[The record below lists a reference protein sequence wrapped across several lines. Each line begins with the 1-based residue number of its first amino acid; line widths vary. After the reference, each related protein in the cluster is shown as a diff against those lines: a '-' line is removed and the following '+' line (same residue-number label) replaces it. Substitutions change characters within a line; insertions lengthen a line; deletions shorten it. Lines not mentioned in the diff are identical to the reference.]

1 MNIQEVRKKFPQY
14 EDLSDQKLAD
24 ALHSKFYKD
33 MPRDE
38 FDRKI
43 GLNKQSKVAGA
54 VDAFTQGT
62 TLGFGDNLTA
72 IEAGLLGR
80 TPDGKWFDYSKSF
93 GERYD
98 DALKAER
105 GQQDQFREDN
115 PAMSVGA
122 EIAGGLALG
131 AGAAAKG
138 ATLVGR
144 TVGRSLPTR
153 MAAGA
158 AEGSIYGA
166 GYGAGNADD
175 GSMVEGA
182 IDGAKTGAVL
192 GGAIPAAGSALK
204 KGFEAARTKAATSR
218 MAPTVD
224 ALKEQ
229 ASKLFKEVD
238 DMGVRFSQSTRKT
251 LMQGMKDDL
260 DAAKYRP
267 NINKNV
273 RDVVKEFQSFIK
285 REPSLSDLQDYRS
298 FILKSQRNLGP
309 GKEADKEMLGLLVQN
324 IDEFADKV
332 GDSMVVG
339 SPAARKAGQEK
350 LKEARNLWK
359 RTRKAELVDEAFYK
373 AENQA
378 SGFENGLRVQFRA
391 IIDNP
396 RKRKAFTAEEIKA
409 MERVVRGGVTENT
422 LKVLGKLGFGV
433 DGASNALGGTVGIGL
448 GGLAGGPVGS
458 MAVAAG
464 ATAARKG
471 AEVATRNNAEFVRG
485 LVRAGKV
492 SQAQAPKIIQ
502 ALDDGTLAPEAIAG
516 VMAGVN

>member
-1 MNIQEVRKKFPQY
+1 MNMQEVRKKFPQY
-14 EDLSDQKLAD
+14 NDLSDEKLAD
-24 ALHSKFYKD
+24 ALHAKFYKD
-33 MPRDE
+33 MPRED

-54 VDAFTQGT
+54 VDAFTQGIT
-62 TLGFGDNLTA
+62 AGFGDNLTA
-72 IEAGLLGR
+72 LEAGVLGR
-80 TPDGKWFDYSKSF
+80 TPDGNWFDYSKSF

-105 GQQDQFREDN
+105 GQQDQFREEN
-115 PAMSVGA
+115 PSMSIGA

-144 TVGRSLPTR
+144 TMGRSLPTR

-166 GYGAGNADD
+166 GYGAGNADEN
-175 GSMVEGA
+175 SMVEGA

-192 GGAIPAAGSALK
+192 GGAIPAVGSGIK
-204 KGFEAARTKAATSR
+204 KGFEAARSKAATSK

-238 DMGVRFSQSTRKT
+238 DMGVRFNERTR
-251 LMQGMKDDL
+251 LDLIRGMRDDL

-267 NINKNV
+267 SINKNV
-273 RDVVKEFQSFIK
+273 RDVVREFSSFIK
-285 REPSLSDLQDYRS
+285 REPSLSELQDYRS
-298 FILKSQRNLGP
+298 FILKTQRNLGP
-309 GKEADKEMLGLLVQN
+309 GKETDKEMLGLLVQN
-324 IDEFADKV
+324 IDEFADKIS
-332 GDSMVVG
+332 DSMVVG
-339 SPAARKAGQEK
+339 TPAARKAAQGK
-350 LKEARNLWK
+350 LTEARDLWK
-359 RTRKAELVDEAFYK
+359 RARKSEMIDEAFFQ

-378 SGFENGLRVQFRA
+378 SGFENGLRTQFRA
-391 IIDNP
+391 LLKP
-396 RKRKAFTAEEIKA
+396 RKRKFFNADEIKA
-409 MERVVRGGVTENT
+409 MQQVVQGGVTENT
-422 LKVLGKLGFGV
+422 LKILGKLGFGV
-433 DGASNALGGTVGIGL
+433 DGASNALGGSIGIGV
-448 GGLAGGPVGS
+448 GGMLGGPVGA
-458 MAVAAG
+458 MAAAAG

-471 AEVATRNNAEFVRG
+471 AEVATKNNAEFVRA
-485 LVRAGKV
+485 LVRAGKI
-492 SQAQAPKIIQ
+492 SQAQAPKVIQ

-516 VMAGVN
+516 MMAGVN